1 MGDEVTA
8 TRAPAEMLEVPAGL
22 DAVEF
27 REGWLAGREV
37 AADEKPIAN
46 PFPAGT
52 PEAKSWDAGYDA
64 GLGAGLRR
72 G

>member
-8 TRAPAEMLEVPAGL
+8 TRAPAEMPETPAGL
-22 DAVEF
+22 DAAVF
-27 REGWLAGREV
+27 ARGWLAGREV

-46 PFPAGT
+46 TFAAGT
-52 PEAKSWDAGYDA
+52 PEAKSWDAGYYS
-64 GLGAGLRR
+64 GLGEGLQR

>member
-8 TRAPAEMLEVPAGL
+8 TRAPAEMPEVPAGL

-27 REGWLAGREV
+27 AEGWLAGRAV

-46 PFPAGT
+46 PFAAGT
-52 PEAKSWDAGYDA
+52 PEAKSWDAGYYS